1 MVIKLTII
9 RKTKIKKLTAAVL
22 VLALCMCMPMLL
34 AGCRKQKIIP
44 VFTYEKQED
53 GNIVITGLT
62 DKGKAD
68 SMITVPSVLDGG
80 NVTSIASEAFRD
92 SPYLRE
98 VIIEEGIAGIAENV
112 FLNCTSLESITF
124 PQSLKEIG
132 THAVT
137 NTKWEKDIFEKSDEI
152 IINDILVEVKSD
164 IVSYTIPDSVTCIAS
179 GAFYGNKELKEV
191 RFNDRLE
198 KIGNY
203 AFSGCTGLTGIKIPS
218 GVKIIGYGAFSGCTQ
233 LEIMV
238 ASSVE
243 QIATEAFSDVE
254 KLIYKG
260 NLEGSPWGAKTLD
273 NGG

>member
-22 VLALCMCMPMLL
+22 VLALCMYMPMMLS
-34 AGCRKQKIIP
+34 GCRKQKIIP

-68 SMITVPSVLDGG
+68 SKITVPSVLDGG

-164 IVSYTIPDSVTCIAS
+164 VVSYTIPDNVTCIAS
-179 GAFYGNKELKEV
+179 GAFYGNMELKEV
-191 RFNDRLE
+191 GINDRLE

-203 AFSGCTGLTGIKIPS
+203 AFSGCTGLTDIKIPS
-218 GVKIIGYGAFSGCTQ
+218 GVKTIGYGAFSGCTQ
-233 LEIMV
+233 LEITV
-238 ASSVE
+238 DSSVE
-243 QIATEAFSDVE
+243 QIATEAFLDVE

-260 NLEGSPWGAKTLD
+260 NLEGSPWGAKNID
-273 NGG
+273 NRG

>member
-22 VLALCMCMPMLL
+22 VLALCMYMPMMLS
-34 AGCRKQKIIP
+34 GCRKQKIIP
-44 VFTYEKQED
+44 VFTYEKLED

-68 SMITVPSVLDGG
+68 SKITVPSVLDGG

-98 VIIEEGIAGIAENV
+98 IIIEEGIAGIAENV

-164 IVSYTIPDSVTCIAS
+164 VVSYTIPDNVTCIAS
-179 GAFYGNKELKEV
+179 GAFYGNMELKEV
-191 RFNDRLE
+191 RINDRLE

-203 AFSGCTGLTGIKIPS
+203 AFSGCSSLTDIKIPS
-218 GVKIIGYGAFSGCTQ
+218 CVKTIGYGAFSGCTQ
-233 LEIMV
+233 LEITV
-238 ASSVE
+238 DSSVE
-243 QIATEAFSDVE
+243 QIAAEAFLDVE

-260 NLEGSPWGAKTLD
+260 NLEGSPWGAKNID
-273 NGG
+273 NRG